1 MKVYQLVEKKYIGIF
16 SDELCKKILIEVIK
30 KELTPMDLARI
41 LRKPIL
47 AIWKR
52 LDDMSKAN
60 IVEVVGVK
68 RKIGGP
74 LMRLYRAKA
83 VIFLTDNFSIL
94 YPDTYP
100 AFNII
105 KEFNI
110 EILKNLEK
118 YNQIPNEADPML
130 YSAWAFLKA
139 FTETL
144 RNTDLINKKLRELE
158 ELLAKIR
165 F

>member
-1 MKVYQLVEKKYIGIF
+1 VKVYQLVEKKYIGIF

-74 LMRLYRAKA
+74 L
-83 VIFLTDNFSIL
+83 L